1 MYTGFSSVSLGS
13 GKRGASFYAAAVMVL
28 TLLLSLL
35 AGIVD
40 VPSSKAA
47 PTVPAFPGAQGGGAI
62 STGGRGGAIIKVTNL
77 NDAGAGSLRACATA
91 SGPRT
96 CVFTVGGTI
105 NLLSTILITN
115 PNLTIAGQ
123 TAPGGG
129 ILLKGTGIS
138 ENMLMVGVVGQD
150 ANVVI
155 RYLRLRKGYN
165 PAGDDSGGAIEIY
178 NGNNIMLDHLSIS
191 WNQDEGIGVW
201 KSADISTKNVTSS
214 YNIMAEGLYPHST
227 GLLAGGEGGQDTE
240 TDIDMHHN
248 LIMNDTHRNPLL
260 KTKSSRVVN
269 NITYN
274 QSFYLAQVGG
284 GISVDFIGNKYK
296 KGPLYGVTTY
306 ESNFFPHEIQAFPQ
320 AVPYDNNTAHG
331 DPSIYLS
338 GNVGWNQTSPTGDQW
353 LLTSK
358 IAGENETETGAAIP
372 AAWKRTTPLAN
383 TTYPIVA
390 ESVGNI
396 ENSILPTAGASQRIS
411 CEGAWIAARDSVDT
425 RLINQYQTNTG
436 INFIITNESQ
446 VGGYP
451 TIAGGTAC
459 TDTDNDGMP
468 DVWEMG
474 NFGSLSQTSSGD
486 YNNDGYTNI
495 EEYFNGTSPVA
506 ASTALVSNLTVNDT
520 ANAANWSIRTNIQ
533 SGNQVYGDRT
543 TLFTAIPAAVAGSD
557 WIRPANES
565 KAYTGTTLASFKVN
579 AAADVYVAHN
589 DAIAT
594 KPSWMS
600 TWTDTGLDATS
611 DAGLTYSLYKKNFA
625 SGATVSLGSNGDASG
640 PSTYFVIV
648 KNAAATPLVSNLTV
662 NDTANAANWSIR
674 GNIQNGDLVYGDRT
688 TLFNSVPAA
697 LAGSSWIR
705 PANESKAYT
714 GTTLASFKVNA
725 ASDVYIAHN
734 DVIAT
739 KPSWMST
746 WTDTGLDATSDAGLT
761 YSLYKKS
768 FASGST
774 VSLGNNGDA
783 TGPSTYFVIVR

>member
-1 MYTGFSSVSLGS
+1 MLTAFSSDRH
-13 GKRGASFYAAAVMVL
+13 GKSKRSIPFFLAAVLVM
-28 TLLLSLL
+28 TLLFSLL
-35 AGIVD
+35 AGTVE
-40 VPSSKAA
+40 VPRSEAS
-47 PTVPAFPGAQGGGAI
+47 PVVPAFPGAQGGGAI
-62 STGGRGGAIIKVTNL
+62 STGGRGGTIIKVTNL
-77 NDAGAGSLRACATA
+77 NDSGPGSLRACATA
-91 SGPRT
+91 TGTRT

-105 NLLSTILITN
+105 NLQSTILITN

-129 ILLKGTGIS
+129 ILLKGTAMS
-138 ENMLMVGVVGQD
+138 TNMLMVGVVGQD

-165 PAGDDSGGAIEIY
+165 PNGDDSGGAIEIF
-178 NGNNIMLDHLSIS
+178 NGNNIILDHLSVS

-201 KSADISTKNVTSS
+201 KSVDISTKNVTSS

-227 GLLAGGEGGQDTE
+227 GLLAGGEGGQDNE

-260 KTKSSRVVN
+260 KTKSSRIVN

-284 GISVDFIGNKYK
+284 GISADFIGNKYK

-306 ESNFFPHEIQAFPQ
+306 ESNFYPHEIQAFPQ

-338 GNVGWNQTSPTGDQW
+338 GNIGWNQTSPTGNQW

-372 AAWKRTTPLAN
+372 ASWKRTTPLAN

-390 ESVGNI
+390 EPVGNI
-396 ENSILPTAGASQRIS
+396 ESSILPTVGASQRIS
-411 CEGAWIAARDSVDT
+411 CEGAWVTARDSVDT
-425 RLINQYQTNTG
+425 RLVNQYQTNTG
-436 INFIITNESQ
+436 INFVITNESQ

-474 NFGSLSQTSSGD
+474 NFGNLSQTSSGD

-495 EEYFNGTSPVA
+495 EEYFNGTAPV
-506 ASTALVSNLTVNDT
+506 TTPLLTNMTVNDT
-520 ANAANWSIRTNIQ
+520 ANAANWSIRTNIH
-533 SGNQVYGDRT
+533 GGDLVYGDRT
-543 TLFTAIPAAVAGSD
+543 TLFTSVPAAVNGSD
-557 WIRPANES
+557 WIRPANDS
-565 KAYTGTTLASFKVN
+565 KVYTGTTLVSFKVT
-579 AAADVYVAHN
+579 AASDVYVAHN

-600 TWTDTGLDATS
+600 SWTDSGL
-611 DAGLTYSLYKKNFA
+611 N
-625 SGATVSLGSNGDASG
+625 V
-640 PSTYFVIV
+640 
-648 KNAAATPLVSNLTV
+648 
-662 NDTANAANWSIR
+662 
-674 GNIQNGDLVYGDRT
+674 
-688 TLFNSVPAA
+688 
-697 LAGSSWIR
+697 
-705 PANESKAYT
+705 
-714 GTTLASFKVNA
+714 
-725 ASDVYIAHN
+725 
-734 DVIAT
+734 
-739 KPSWMST
+739 
-746 WTDTGLDATSDAGLT
+746 TSDAGLT

-768 FASGST
+768 FAANAT

-783 TGPSTYFVIVR
+783 SGPSTYFVIAKRI